1 VDRDP
6 VTVGLAND
14 YELVVKGLAAL
25 LAPFDDLEIVE
36 LNVRGPLHQHVQVVL
51 LDTYGEPMD
60 STFRLRELVNDPRAG
75 RVAVFTFDTRP
86 ERVQRFLAAGA
97 SGVLSKALDGRGL
110 VEALRRLATG
120 EQVVIAPHGRI
131 DGGNWPGR
139 DLGLTERESEVLAFL
154 AMGPSNRRLAELAGV
169 SEHTVK
175 SHLKR
180 IFAKLG
186 VSNRAQAVAFAA
198 ADPSFVR
205 RPGADVSL
213 HPPPP
218 LSPSEEAP
226 EPA

>member
-1 VDRDP
+1 VERSP
-6 VTVGLAND
+6 VKVGLAND

-36 LNVRGPLHQHVQVVL
+36 LNVRGPLHSNVEVVL

-60 STFRLRELVNDPRAG
+60 STLRLRELVNDPRAKS
-75 RVAVFTFDTRP
+75 VAVFTFDTRP
-86 ERVQRFLAAGA
+86 ERVQRFLASGA

-110 VEALRRLATG
+110 VEAIRRLATG
-120 EQVVIAPHGRI
+120 EQVVIAPHGRN
-131 DGGNWPGR
+131 DGANWPGR

-154 AMGPSNRRLAELAGV
+154 AMGPSNRRLAELASV

-186 VSNRAQAVAFAA
+186 VSNRAQAVAFVA
-198 ADPSFVR
+198 ADRSFVR
-205 RPGADVSL
+205 RPGATVSL
-213 HPPPP
+213 DP
-218 LSPSEEAP
+218 LPETEAP
-226 EPA
+226 ANEPG